1 MFTILLK
8 SATNGY
14 LEMSEKPIYAL
25 IVPVF
30 RNRDSLPSVL
40 EVVSSLNKQLNDTLE
55 LICVVDGSP
64 DDSLA
69 YLAKSLP
76 QQPYSS
82 KLISLSRNFGSFQAI
97 RTGLIEAKAHQ
108 YYAVMAADLQE
119 PPEFVLNAFQS
130 LATEPY
136 DIVLGVREF
145 RHDPFWSGLFAKI
158 FWTCYRQLIQ
168 PEMPPGGMDIFAC
181 NRAFRDRLVAMAESH
196 TSLVGQ
202 VLWLGFRRK
211 QINYTRV
218 SRRAGVSA
226 WTFSRKWRYMMDSIF
241 SFTDLPIWGLFSAG
255 YIGLGLAVLLSLLTI
270 CAKLTGFI
278 SVPGYT
284 ALVIIICFFAGLNSL
299 GLGIIGTYVW
309 RTYENTKARPL
320 SVVAYQEEFNVSAE
334 RYETL

>member
-1 MFTILLK
+1 MNRTRD
-8 SATNGY
+8 
-14 LEMSEKPIYAL
+14 YAL

-30 RNRDSLPSVL
+30 KNRGSLSAVL
-40 EVVSSLNKQLNDTLE
+40 EVVKKLNTELGNQLE

-64 DDSLA
+64 DESFA
-69 YLAKSLP
+69 YLSEMLP
-76 QQPYSS
+76 KQPYASR
-82 KLISLSRNFGSFQAI
+82 LIALSRNFGSFQAI
-97 RTGLIEAKAHQ
+97 RTGLIESDAS

-119 PPEFVLNAFQS
+119 PPEFVSNAFKS

-136 DIVLGVREF
+136 DVVLGVREF
-145 RHDPFWSGLFAKI
+145 RHDPFLSGLFAKI
-158 FWTCYRQLIQ
+158 FWTGYRRFVQ

-181 NRAFRDRLVAMAESH
+181 NRTFRNRLMAMAESH

-211 QINYTRV
+211 EVTYTRV

-226 WTFSRKWRYMMDSIF
+226 WTFSRKWRYMMDSVF
-241 SFTDLPIWGLFSAG
+241 SFTDLPIVGLFTVG
-255 YIGLGLAVLLSLLTI
+255 YIGLGLSVLLALLTLY
-270 CAKLTGFI
+270 AKMTGLI
-278 SVPGYT
+278 TVPGYT

-320 SVVAYQEEFNVSAE
+320 SVVAFSQEFRGES
-334 RYETL
+334 